1 MLPKIDFYYSIGILS
16 EGILNQ
22 EARRYLKQRDFAQKG
37 FWAKGL
43 CTQKGLWGKGFCTLQ
58 RFWALIIWDCRDI
71 EHASKGFCAKIFWA
85 IPKIRLIFSLIL
97 QINPPQVNPP
107 QVNLPQVNPPQ
118 VNSPQVNH
126 PKCKPPKC
134 NLPAGQSSCRSI
146 FPQVNPPQIKL
157 PKWNLPKFKTL
168 KCNPPWADFS
178 SYDLKNGVRRTTVQY
193 ESNCQISR
201 YCVI

>member
-1 MLPKIDFYYSIGILS
+1 MRQGILR
-16 EGILNQ
+16 L
-22 EARRYLKQRDFAQKG
+22 
-37 FWAKGL
+37 
-43 CTQKGLWGKGFCTLQ
+43 KGFCTLQ

-168 KCNPPWADFS
+168 KCNPPWAHFYTLYELFVGLSCQWIFCIISFESWKEKLSSMIKCFLTFQTSTKFS
-178 SYDLKNGVRRTTVQY
+178 KF
-193 ESNCQISR
+193 
-201 YCVI
+201 

>member
-1 MLPKIDFYYSIGILS
+1 ML
-16 EGILNQ
+16 N
-22 EARRYLKQRDFAQKG
+22 
-37 FWAKGL
+37 
-43 CTQKGLWGKGFCTLQ
+43 
-58 RFWALIIWDCRDI
+58 

-168 KCNPPWADFS
+168 KCNPPWAGGES
-178 SYDLKNGVRRTTVQY
+178 RAGHERLTKIWILQIQIRLKVGWKTTAFR
-193 ESNCQISR
+193 CQIDSIDR
-201 YCVI
+201 QLIKCTIKLTQIVFNTGSLVQLDGSAV

>member
-1 MLPKIDFYYSIGILS
+1 ML
-16 EGILNQ
+16 N
-22 EARRYLKQRDFAQKG
+22 
-37 FWAKGL
+37 
-43 CTQKGLWGKGFCTLQ
+43 
-58 RFWALIIWDCRDI
+58 

-97 QINPPQVNPP
+97 QINPP

-168 KCNPPWADFS
+168 KCNPPWAARLVFPFLVYLS
-178 SYDLKNGVRRTTVQY
+178 NLARILRFKKFLLSLCWTTYLFPRQNLQCALV
-193 ESNCQISR
+193 N
-201 YCVI
+201 

>member
-1 MLPKIDFYYSIGILS
+1 MLTCLGCMLKIWCKGTLYPEGIVRQGILR
-16 EGILNQ
+16 L
-22 EARRYLKQRDFAQKG
+22 
-37 FWAKGL
+37 
-43 CTQKGLWGKGFCTLQ
+43 KGFCTLQ

-168 KCNPPWADFS
+168 KCNPPWALTLS
-178 SYDLKNGVRRTTVQY
+178 CKWRNWS
-193 ESNCQISR
+193 I
-201 YCVI
+201 